1 MERKVFDWGEDDL
14 DELIEDINDR
24 GKDIEEDYLDE
35 LLEDIQEEDKIKEN
49 INISDSNK
57 DISDTNRINIDTKID
72 IKENEIEKD
81 SIVDNKNE
89 IKNDKINTDKNI
101 KEEIEEKSEI
111 EKLEEYQLK
120 KIYNYYS
127 EYEKIYLTERFWL
140 TNLHKEICWRD
151 CEKIFNEQA
160 YKNEEVDNYDGIKS
174 EVVIHNSG
182 LTLEEFFRRKRAK
195 KERNTIQNILYKE
208 SEEVKEKL
216 YNSHEKVGKGLVRI
230 RKSLYKESDV
240 KIGNE
245 SEFVR
250 RYKKASPFERNIA
263 RSLGI
268 SQSELNRLIGKNS
281 NLSEREKA
289 KLLSVGKYGITDRVI
304 NADGQKQK
312 SFVNIGDI
320 TPLLFIDKVK
330 VCTTRNLSYV
340 MPKRGE
346 NNIHYQMKRLRVMG
360 LVEHLIVYNSPG
372 VWALTSL
379 GAEYIGSEKSV
390 ITKKQATI
398 SALAERIYVNHVAA
412 NLYSGFINILNLEEY
427 PCYNRINLLTQ
438 EKELGENIV
447 MENEM
452 TSEMKSVLYN
462 LKGGFGIKDNYKGE
476 STKILKEKWDVL
488 WRKWELDGKP
498 VHSPELDNKWLYILF
513 ADILGCEKKF
523 IVPDIVVERP
533 RNKDGSS
540 NNIAV
545 EVERA
550 NYDEKH
556 YRDKLMIYKQD
567 NKVFNKVIYVTA
579 SRRIANKISKI
590 ANEIGFD
597 RYDIVPMQNRNGIV
611 KVNQDHWSL

>member
-1 MERKVFDWGEDDL
+1 MERKVFDWGEEI
-14 DELIEDINDR
+14 DEIIEDISDNK
-24 GKDIEEDYLDE
+24 GVDIEDDYLDE
-35 LLEDIQEEDKIKEN
+35 ILEDIQENKVESKVEDKTESKIE
-49 INISDSNK
+49 SNNLVK
-57 DISDTNRINIDTKID
+57 DK
-72 IKENEIEKD
+72 
-81 SIVDNKNE
+81 V
-89 IKNDKINTDKNI
+89 
-101 KEEIEEKSEI
+101 EKSNNNTENTNDNTND
-111 EKLEEYQLK
+111 LEDYQIK
-120 KIYNYYS
+120 KVYNYYI
-127 EYEKIYLTERFWL
+127 EYEKIYLNERGWIN
-140 TNLHKEICWRD
+140 NLHKEVCWKD
-151 CEKIFNEQA
+151 CEKIFNEQK
-160 YKNEEVDNYDGIKS
+160 YLDHEVKEKTIRS
-174 EVVIHNSG
+174 EIVIHNSG

-208 SEEVKEKL
+208 SEEVKDKL
-216 YNSHEKVGKGLVRI
+216 YNSHEKIGKGLVRL
-230 RKSLYKESDV
+230 RKNLYKESDV

-250 RYKKASPFERNIA
+250 RYKKASSFERNIA

-268 SQSELNRLIGKNS
+268 SQTELNRLISKES

-289 KLLSVGKYGITDRVI
+289 KLLSVSKYGITDRVI

-312 SFVNIGDI
+312 SFVSVGDI

-340 MPKRGE
+340 MSDKKE

-379 GAEYIGSEKSV
+379 GASYIGSEKKV

-412 NLYSGFINILNLEEY
+412 NLYSGYINILNLSEY
-427 PCYNRINLLTQ
+427 PCYNRINVLTK
-438 EKELGENIV
+438 EKELGETIV

-452 TSEMKSVLYN
+452 TSEMKTILCN

-476 STKILKEKWDVL
+476 STKILKEKWDIL
-488 WRKWELDGKP
+488 WRKWELEGKP

-513 ADILGCEKKF
+513 DDIIGCDKKF

-533 RNKDGSS
+533 RNSDGSS

-550 NYDEKH
+550 DYDEKH
-556 YRDKLMIYKQD
+556 YRDKLMIYKRD
-567 NKVFNKVIYVTA
+567 NKVFNKVIYVTS

-597 RYDIVPMQNRNGIV
+597 RYDIVPMQNRDGIV